1 MVGIDSS
8 NLFLPVTFNRPEVEN
23 INKKKGIFNVLI
35 SQSLTF
41 RNLKENANS
50 LTETSC
56 MNFKS

>member
-1 MVGIDSS
+1 MVSIDSS

-41 RNLKENANS
+41 RNLKQPHRNILHE
-50 LTETSC
+50 
-56 MNFKS
+56 F